1 MTRLALSAIRDIV
14 LFLQR
19 EAGNTTF
26 IMVFTFVLDFVL
38 EFEYV
43 YVELYKAL
51 IVWSNI
57 L

>member
-38 EFEYV
+38 AFEYV